1 MSKASII
8 TTNDAAIITV
18 AGIEV
23 TVAIYEGK
31 LQVFVL
37 DNGTFTTVN
46 GRYPKRASDDMQ
58 SESMMLHGGA

>member
-8 TTNDAAIITV
+8 TTNDEAITV
-18 AGIEV
+18 AGIDV